1 MARNKSDKRN
11 VILREKKRS
20 NGGCSLYLDMY
31 NPDEDNNHK
40 HSYKFLRMYID
51 PEKGSV
57 EKRAEI
63 RKRNREI
70 RNLAEQ
76 SSEAVN
82 NTKEVYQSSFCS
94 YKQRSS
100 FT

>member
-40 HSYKFLRMYID
+40 HSY
-51 PEKGSV
+51 
-57 EKRAEI
+57 
-63 RKRNREI
+63 
-70 RNLAEQ
+70 
-76 SSEAVN
+76 
-82 NTKEVYQSSFCS
+82 
-94 YKQRSS
+94 
-100 FT
+100 

>member
-31 NPDEDNNHK
+31 NPYEDNNHK
-40 HSYKFLRMYID
+40 HSYKFLKMYID

-57 EKRAEI
+57 EKEL
-63 RKRNREI
+63 K
-70 RNLAEQ
+70 
-76 SSEAVN
+76 
-82 NTKEVYQSSFCS
+82 
-94 YKQRSS
+94 
-100 FT
+100 